1 MRRPVATAATLAV
14 GVAMITACGSDDSG
28 TPDVPTVAPATAV
41 EAPATS
47 EPAGLTV
54 PAPVGSR
61 ALAASGRT
69 VAVVSPDGRQLLRI
83 DTAAMATPPTPV
95 EVPGLTALAP
105 DTDGGYLGAGP
116 GALVVVDAEGAA
128 RTAEL
133 DTDSPTAVVRAASG
147 QILVGTADGRV
158 LVYDGDIENGELQKK
173 HDLREFVRVDSLT
186 AAPASAEGLDGQVVV
201 LDRAQSSVT
210 PIDPESG
217 DTGPALRAGNG
228 ATNSTVDRFGRI
240 LVANTRDGEILGFF
254 GSPLVMR
261 FRYPVADGPY
271 AVDYDESRNLLW
283 VSTTG
288 NNEVVAYDLADGEP
302 KEKQRFASVVQ
313 PDSIAVDEAGTVY
326 VLSARDG
333 RLQAVPPPGTP
344 LGVTAVEPG
353 R

>member
-1 MRRPVATAATLAV
+1 MRRPVAAAATLAV

-28 TPDVPTVAPATAV
+28 TPDVPTVTPATAA

-47 EPAGLTV
+47 QPAGLTV
-54 PAPVGSR
+54 PAPAGSR
-61 ALAASGRT
+61 ALASSGRT
-69 VAVVSPDGRQLLRI
+69 VAIVSPDGGQLLRF
-83 DTAAMATPPTPV
+83 DAARMTAPPTSV

-105 DTDGGYLGAGP
+105 DTDGGYLGVGP
-116 GALVVVDAEGAA
+116 GALVVVDAQGAA
-128 RTAEL
+128 RTAGL

-147 QILVGTADGRV
+147 EIVVGTADGRV
-158 LVYDGDIENGELQKK
+158 LIHDGDFENGQLRMR

-186 AAPASAEGLDGQVVV
+186 AAPAAAEGLDGQIVV

-217 DTGPALRAGNG
+217 EPGPALRAGNG
-228 ATNSTVDRFGRI
+228 ATTSTVDRFGRI
-240 LVANTRDGEILGFF
+240 LVANTRDGEILGFY

-271 AVDYDESRNLLW
+271 AVDYDDTRNLLW
-283 VSTTG
+283 VSTTA

-302 KEKQRFASVVQ
+302 TEKQRFASVVQ
-313 PDSIAVDEAGTVY
+313 PDALTVDDAGTVY

-333 RLQAVPPPGTP
+333 RLQVVPPPGTP
-344 LGVTAVEPG
+344 LGVAAVEPG

>member
-1 MRRPVATAATLAV
+1 MRRPVAAAATLAV
-14 GVAMITACGSDDSG
+14 GVAMITACGADDSG
-28 TPDVPTVAPATAV
+28 TPDVATVAPATAV

-47 EPAGLTV
+47 DPAGLTV
-54 PAPVGSR
+54 PAPTGSR
-61 ALAASGRT
+61 ALASSGRT
-69 VAVVSPDGRQLLRI
+69 VAVVSPDGSQLLRF
-83 DTAAMATPPTPV
+83 DAATMAAPPTPV
-95 EVPGLTALAP
+95 QVPGLTALAP
-105 DTDGGYLGAGP
+105 DTDGGYLGVGP
-116 GALVVVDAEGAA
+116 GSLVVVDAEGRA

-133 DTDSPTAVVRAASG
+133 DTDEPTAVVRAASG
-147 QILVGTADGRV
+147 QIVVGTADGRV
-158 LVYDGDIENGELQKK
+158 LIYDTESENGEFQKK

-186 AAPASAEGLDGQVVV
+186 AAPASAENLNGQVVV

-217 DTGPALRAGNG
+217 EPGPALRAGNG

-271 AVDYDESRNLLW
+271 AVDYDDTRNLLW

-288 NNEVVAYDLADGEP
+288 NNEVVAYDLDDGEP
-302 KEKQRFASVVQ
+302 TEKQRFASVVQ
-313 PDSIAVDEAGTVY
+313 PDTITVDDAGTVY

-333 RLQAVPPPGTP
+333 KLQVVPPPGTP